1 MTETKRLKIWGRV
14 QGVGFRYYVERQ
26 AQALHV
32 NGWVRNCM
40 DGSVEAL
47 VQGEASAV
55 EAFLAAARRGPRR
68 AEVERV
74 EIFEAEGSYAS
85 FEIKSSA

>member
-26 AQALHV
+26 AQVLRIT
-32 NGWVRNCM
+32 GWVRNCT

-47 VQGEASAV
+47 VQGETAAV
-55 EAFLAAARRGPRR
+55 EAFLAAARQGPRR

-74 EIFEAEGSYAS
+74 EMFDAEGRYET
-85 FEIKSSA
+85 FEIQRGA